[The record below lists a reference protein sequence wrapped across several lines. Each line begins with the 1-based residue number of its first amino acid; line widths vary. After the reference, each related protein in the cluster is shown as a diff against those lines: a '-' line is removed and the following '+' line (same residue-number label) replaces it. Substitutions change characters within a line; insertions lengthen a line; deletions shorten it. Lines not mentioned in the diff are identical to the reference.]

1 MVTETFKLR
10 ETPRMTAAY
19 LQPYM
24 VLLTGWVLPM
34 IAITVLFLW
43 IEKGEPGSNLPE

>member
-1 MVTETFKLR
+1 
-10 ETPRMTAAY
+10 MTAAY

-34 IAITVLFLW
+34 VAITVLFLW
-43 IEKGEPGSNLPE
+43 IEKGEPGSNLPD